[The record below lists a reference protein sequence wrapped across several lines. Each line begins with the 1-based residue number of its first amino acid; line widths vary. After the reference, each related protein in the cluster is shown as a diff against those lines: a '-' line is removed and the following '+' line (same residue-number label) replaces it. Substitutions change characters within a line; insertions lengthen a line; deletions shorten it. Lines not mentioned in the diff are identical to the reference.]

1 MRSSGS
7 STLHF
12 NRKWRVEFHLD
23 RATLSN
29 FTNIHFP
36 TKEKGMGSDQRGIH
50 PFLRRLAG
58 TLDPPTMK
66 LD

>member
-7 STLHF
+7 STLHL

-36 TKEKGMGSDQRGIH
+36 QKRKEWAPISSASTPSYGG
-50 PFLRRLAG
+50 
-58 TLDPPTMK
+58 
-66 LD
+66 